1 MAHPRRFRFAADL
14 HAPGGP
20 PILVGGGAPRLLRWA
35 AATIDGIAAL
45 GGTDAPSLQRSPLA
59 LVGGAGAVAEVLQE
73 RRERWGYSSHVIP
86 GDKAHDFA
94 PTVAA
99 LTGT

>member
-1 MAHPRRFRFAADL
+1 
-14 HAPGGP
+14 
-20 PILVGGGAPRLLRWA
+20 VG
-35 AATIDGIAAL
+35 
-45 GGTDAPSLQRSPLA
+45 SPDD
-59 LVGGAGAVAEVLQE
+59 VVEMLQE
-73 RRERWGYSSHVIP
+73 RRERWGYSYVVIP